1 MQNRKEREQ
10 NIALAKNAPE
20 LFFSGNAPRL
30 IDEWQVI
37 PFIWDDIRYEIDKRD
52 EFGQFILTES
62 ATPLID
68 DDEKQKQQSGVGR
81 ICSLIMRP
89 MSLYESLDSNEK
101 ISLKSLFNKEIVKPV
116 ICYKN
121 IFD

>member
-52 EFGQFILTES
+52 EFGQFILTGS

-68 DDEKQKQQSGVGR
+68 DERQKQQSGVGR

-89 MSLYESLDSNEK
+89 MSLYESLDSNGK

>member
-20 LFFSGNAPRL
+20 LFLSGNVPRL
-30 IDEWQVI
+30 IDEWQII

-52 EFGQFILTES
+52 EFGQFILTGS

-68 DDEKQKQQSGVGR
+68 DDEKQKTTKW
-81 ICSLIMRP
+81 CW
-89 MSLYESLDSNEK
+89 
-101 ISLKSLFNKEIVKPV
+101 
-116 ICYKN
+116 
-121 IFD
+121 